1 MNPNVISFPTPKES
15 LKTILMR
22 DLEELE
28 QRESELM
35 TGSWYLNYHNDVKE
49 LRIMKRN
56 LMDRISEIKG

>member
-15 LKTILMR
+15 LKIILMR

-35 TGSWYLNYHNDVKE
+35 AGSWYLNYHNDVKE

-56 LMDRISEIKG
+56 LIDRISEIRG